1 MTDKYKLALT
11 GSTFAKLSLSAKMAS
26 YVVRTRARVV
36 GVHMAHTRAGRRAF
50 AEFPVSEELGT
61 EQGGNGLEATPAFTY
76 PFIYSILILLPYC
89 YPYT

>member
-1 MTDKYKLALT
+1 
-11 GSTFAKLSLSAKMAS
+11 MAS
-26 YVVRTRARVV
+26 YVVRTRAWVV

-61 EQGGNGLEATPAFTY
+61 EQGGNGLEATPALLTLL
-76 PFIYSILILLPYC
+76 YSILILLTYC